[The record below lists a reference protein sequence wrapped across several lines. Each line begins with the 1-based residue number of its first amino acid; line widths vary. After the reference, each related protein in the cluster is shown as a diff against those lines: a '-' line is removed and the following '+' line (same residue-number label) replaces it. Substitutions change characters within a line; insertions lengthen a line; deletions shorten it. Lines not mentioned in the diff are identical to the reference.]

1 MDVATHAPGT
11 FCWVELGTT
20 DKPAARRFYEALF
33 GWTAQEYPI
42 GPDESYAIVRQSGRD
57 VGGIYGL
64 RADQR
69 TQGVPTHWL
78 CYISVANAD
87 AAAALVVPAGGTLM
101 GPAFDV
107 GTNGRMAVAA
117 DPTGAMFALWQP
129 TGHAGSGI
137 GAVPGS
143 VSWFEL
149 ASTDAAVAR
158 TFYTK
163 LFGWSWQEYPGM
175 SYHVAM
181 LGEARVG
188 GLMPLAGDESKGI
201 PSHWMIYFEV
211 ADCDERA
218 NWVASNGGAV
228 VVPPT
233 DIPSVGRFAVLRDP
247 QGGVFSIIKSAA
259 RTS

>member
-87 AAAALVVPAGGTLM
+87 AAAALVVPAGGTLIA
-101 GPAFDV
+101 PAFDV
-107 GTNGRMAVAA
+107 GTNGRMV
-117 DPTGAMFALWQP
+117 
-129 TGHAGSGI
+129 
-137 GAVPGS
+137 
-143 VSWFEL
+143 
-149 ASTDAAVAR
+149 
-158 TFYTK
+158 
-163 LFGWSWQEYPGM
+163 
-175 SYHVAM
+175 
-181 LGEARVG
+181 
-188 GLMPLAGDESKGI
+188 
-201 PSHWMIYFEV
+201 
-211 ADCDERA
+211 
-218 NWVASNGGAV
+218 
-228 VVPPT
+228 
-233 DIPSVGRFAVLRDP
+233 RFH
-247 QGGVFSIIKSAA
+247 
-259 RTS
+259 TSS

>member
-1 MDVATHAPGT
+1 MDVSTHAPGT

-20 DKPAARRFYEALF
+20 DKPAARRFYEDLF

-42 GPDESYAIVRQSGRD
+42 GPDESYAIVRRSGRD
-57 VGGIYGL
+57 VGGLYAL

-69 TQGVPTHWL
+69 AQGVPTHWL
-78 CYISVANAD
+78 CYIAVANAD
-87 AAAALVVPAGGTLM
+87 AAAAQVVPAGGTLM

-129 TGHAGSGI
+129 TGHQGSGI

-149 ASTDAAVAR
+149 ASTDVPGAR
-158 TFYTK
+158 AFYTK
-163 LFGWSWQEYPGM
+163 LFGWSWQEYPMPGM
-175 SYHVAM
+175 TYHVAM
-181 LGEARVG
+181 KGEERVG
-188 GLMPLAGDESKGI
+188 GLMPLTGDEGL

-218 NWVASNGGAV
+218 NWVSSQGGAV
-228 VVPPT
+228 IVPPT
-233 DIPSVGRFAVLRDP
+233 DIPGVGRFSVLRDP
-247 QGGVFSIIKSAA
+247 QGGVFSIIKSAP
-259 RTS
+259 RT